1 MKISVLAV
9 DDEKVFLDFISQ
21 MELWKKE
28 TFKFAG
34 TARSAEEALRYLS
47 REKVDVVLLDVS
59 MPGMDGVELSA
70 IISQTYSEIEMI
82 ALSGYDNY
90 DYVRKIL
97 KNGAHDYILK
107 SRFSEELL
115 EELLEQILERKKNC
129 STWDTK
135 KGLRDRVKKWLL
147 ENRENPFTQDNS
159 RKAAVIGRIYF
170 SDKDTEKEREVL
182 REGIARLFEE
192 EAEAKQDILAFF
204 ADEVQFVLI
213 YRFYEEHS
221 ENSILSKL
229 EKNRLSAEKNIE
241 RIFGVRAE
249 SEKCPLFFS
258 DAALRSFLLHK
269 LKSTNE
275 KTTVQKDRLTMTLE
289 QQNML
294 LSAVKRLNY
303 EKAEQMVRTIY
314 AQIPMEKEAMC
325 MMITRELLEL
335 LDRIC
340 LEYEIKLDFIPKD
353 FRLFSYTQRKSR
365 ETLSDNI
372 SGLYFNIL
380 REIKEKEQKKGQFSE
395 MVSCAILY
403 MKEHCSE
410 TITLSQTAE
419 RLNVNSSYL
428 SRVFHGETGMTFIE
442 YLNRIR
448 VEKAK
453 ELLKDGKTLKE
464 TVGACGFQSYNYFL
478 KIFKEYTGQT
488 PKKYLLHE

>member
-129 STWDTK
+129 STGDTK

-170 SDKDTEKEREVL
+170 
-182 REGIARLFEE
+182 
-192 EAEAKQDILAFF
+192 
-204 ADEVQFVLI
+204 
-213 YRFYEEHS
+213 
-221 ENSILSKL
+221 
-229 EKNRLSAEKNIE
+229 
-241 RIFGVRAE
+241 
-249 SEKCPLFFS
+249 
-258 DAALRSFLLHK
+258 
-269 LKSTNE
+269 
-275 KTTVQKDRLTMTLE
+275 
-289 QQNML
+289 
-294 LSAVKRLNY
+294 
-303 EKAEQMVRTIY
+303 
-314 AQIPMEKEAMC
+314 
-325 MMITRELLEL
+325 
-335 LDRIC
+335 
-340 LEYEIKLDFIPKD
+340 
-353 FRLFSYTQRKSR
+353 
-365 ETLSDNI
+365 
-372 SGLYFNIL
+372 
-380 REIKEKEQKKGQFSE
+380 
-395 MVSCAILY
+395 
-403 MKEHCSE
+403 
-410 TITLSQTAE
+410 
-419 RLNVNSSYL
+419 
-428 SRVFHGETGMTFIE
+428 
-442 YLNRIR
+442 
-448 VEKAK
+448 
-453 ELLKDGKTLKE
+453 
-464 TVGACGFQSYNYFL
+464 
-478 KIFKEYTGQT
+478 
-488 PKKYLLHE
+488 